1 MLVGNASAIRDR
13 LDGADLIV
21 GMHDADEDRAR
32 RDRPAEIIGVNPAGA
47 IDGQVGHPRAKAFE
61 KPARFDD
68 RRMLDPGSDDVV
80 TLFAKRE
87 EHSLESKVVCLTA
100 AARKNDLVVLAAQ
113 QRRHLAARRLKS
125 RLRRGRRPMTA
136 RRVAVMILK
145 KRLHRGG
152 DRRIDRRAGV
162 VVEIDAPHGQNTKTL
177 SASAVAAASSSIVLR
192 RAPAMRAASSK
203 PRASMQVPHKSTLP
217 LVDSTRLSIRSTL

>member
-1 MLVGNASAIRDR
+1 MGDSGAILDR

-21 GMHDADEDRAR
+21 GMHDADKDRAR
-32 RDRPAEIIGVNPAGA
+32 RDRPAKIVGVNPARA
-47 IDGQVGHPRAKAFE
+47 VNGQVGHPRAQAFE

-68 RRMLDPGSDDVV
+68 RRMLDPGGDDVIALV
-80 TLFAKRE
+80 AKRE
-87 EHSLESKVVCLTA
+87 EHALEGKVICLAA
-100 AARKNDLVVLAAQ
+100 AARENDLVVVAAE

-125 RLRRGRRPMTA
+125 SLCRGRRPMPA
-136 RRVAVMILK
+136 RRIAVMILK

-162 VVEIDAPHGQNTKTL
+162 VVEIDASHGQNTRTL

-192 RAPAMRAASSK
+192 RAPAMRAASSR

-217 LVDSTRLSIRSTL
+217 LPASTRLSIRSTL